1 MNKIHK
7 LIVYFISLILCIFL
21 TIGIWTF
28 LSSWSVLFRSILGII
43 TFLGMLLMTIFL
55 LLKKDALYKSTFIMI
70 IFGFTVFVSLF
81 IANSA
86 LNLSDKSSDEEK
98 LDAIVNMI
106 RNSGEW
112 GMLVFILL
120 QIIQVVILP
129 MPALL
134 CYISGIQ
141 IWSPLTATIL
151 ASIGVIIGSIIDY
164 LIGRI
169 FGVKVLKWI
178 VGEDKIDKYT
188 NLIGKKSKFT
198 FAMMEILPFFPDD
211 ILCMFAG
218 LGKMNFAY
226 FSFVIVVFRPLLV
239 AAYCYLGSGTIIPFS
254 GWGIIVWIIIGVVA
268 IFLAIISYF
277 YQEKFE
283 NWILSLG
290 KRFKKEA
297 EDN

>member
-1 MNKIHK
+1 MNKTRK

-21 TIGIWTF
+21 AIGIWTF

-55 LLKKDALYKSTFIMI
+55 ILKKDALYKSTFIMI

-151 ASIGVIIGSIIDY
+151 ASIGVIIGSTIDY

-198 FAMMEILPFFPDD
+198 FAIMEILPFFPDD